1 MWHNIF
7 LFYYRINLDLEKNV
21 AEIVQGLSV
30 YPSRDSSDINVLCDN
45 VRFDKTKQI
54 LYVDTLDLEVV
65 AGSSS
70 PWVWSGHIDLLS
82 NNRVWEGTHSNL

>member
-30 YPSRDSSDINVLCDN
+30 YPSRDSSDINVLCNN

-54 LYVDTLDLEVV
+54 IKQDMV
-65 AGSSS
+65 GQ
-70 PWVWSGHIDLLS
+70 W
-82 NNRVWEGTHSNL
+82 